1 MADQEIV
8 YHKITR
14 FFVTGFGIGYVP
26 IAPGTAASL
35 LGVLLFIPLQSVPL
49 YYALPLL
56 FLLLGVGIYTTNFAY
71 ALFGKKD
78 PSCIVIDEIVAIL
91 LVFFLIPSF
100 FVWWTAGF
108 LLFRFFDITK
118 PPGVREAEKLPG
130 GWGIMADDIIAALY
144 TLLIL
149 WLTDYLIQGGLF
161 LRS

>member
-1 MADQEIV
+1 MAREIV
-8 YHKITR
+8 YHKIVR
-14 FFVTGFGIGYVP
+14 LWVTGFGIGYLP

-35 LGVLLFIPLQSVPL
+35 LGVGLFLPLQFIPLH
-49 YYALPLL
+49 YALPFLI
-56 FLLLGVGIYTTNFAY
+56 LLLGIGIHTTHLAY

-91 LVFFLIPSF
+91 FVLFLVPPS

-118 PPGVREAEKLPG
+118 LPGVREAERLPG

-149 WLTDYLIQGGLF
+149 RLTDYLL
-161 LRS
+161 